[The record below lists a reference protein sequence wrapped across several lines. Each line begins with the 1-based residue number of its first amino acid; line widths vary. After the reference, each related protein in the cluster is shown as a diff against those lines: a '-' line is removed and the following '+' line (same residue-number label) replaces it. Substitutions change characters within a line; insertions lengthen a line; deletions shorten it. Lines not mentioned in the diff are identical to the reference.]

1 MSSGTNHRAA
11 ALVVGATNPPAP
23 RPRWLRRG
31 RFDLV
36 EVLCRY
42 AVAVRWRPWGV
53 IRAAVVTAAG
63 AGVTNERTGAAAIVA
78 AIPLLIAVVVRVRR
92 NSTRLLAEQE
102 RRHSGERAVLEE
114 RQR

>member
-36 EVLCRY
+36 EI
-42 AVAVRWRPWGV
+42 AD
-53 IRAAVVTAAG
+53 I
-63 AGVTNERTGAAAIVA
+63 
-78 AIPLLIAVVVRVRR
+78 LIA
-92 NSTRLLAEQE
+92 
-102 RRHSGERAVLEE
+102 
-114 RQR
+114 